1 MQAEELAD
9 AKRALR
15 KAMGKTRAGLEA
27 AHGADARQQLG
38 VAGLSFLGPD
48 ASGVVSGFY
57 PYGSEIDCTGL
68 LERLSGEGWVT
79 ALPVVMSG
87 RISRSGSGPGRQAKS
102 CWNPA
107 PGRYRCRLESA
118 PHVEPDVLLVPL
130 LAYDRHGYRL
140 GYGGGFYDR
149 TLGRLRAQK
158 PVTAIGVAFAGQEVE
173 TVPHDTHDQPLDWM
187 LTERGPVQFAQA
199 RGSTPLVGKS

>member
-15 KAMGKTRAGLEA
+15 KAMGKARAGLEA
-27 AHGADARQQLG
+27 AHGADARQRLG
-38 VAGLSFLGPD
+38 DAGLSFLGPG
-48 ASGVVSGFY
+48 ASGAVSGFY

-79 ALPVVMSG
+79 ALPVV
-87 RISRSGSGPGRQAKS
+87 IGPEQPLQFRAWK
-102 CWNPA
+102 
-107 PGRYRCRLESA
+107 PGEELQPGAWSIPVPVESA
-118 PHVEPDVLLVPL
+118 PLVEPDVLLVPL

-158 PVTAIGVAFAGQEVE
+158 PVTAIGVAFAGQVVE
-173 TVPHDTHDQPLDWM
+173 SVPRDTHDQPLDWM

-199 RGSTPLVGKS
+199 RGGTPLVGKS

>member
-1 MQAEELAD
+1 VQGQELAD

-15 KAMGKTRAGLEA
+15 KAMGKARAGLET
-27 AHGADARQQLG
+27 AHGGDARQGLRD
-38 VAGLSFLGPD
+38 AGLTFLGPD

-79 ALPVVMSG
+79 ALPVVV
-87 RISRSGSGPGRQAKS
+87 GPDQPLRFRAWKPGEALEPGAWS
-102 CWNPA
+102 IPVPVEAA
-107 PGRYRCRLESA
+107 PE
-118 PHVEPDVLLVPL
+118 VDPDVLLVPL

-149 TLGRLRAQK
+149 TLDRLRAQK
-158 PVTAIGVAFAGQEVE
+158 PVTAIGVAFAGQEVDA
-173 TVPHDTHDQPLDWM
+173 VPHDAHDQPLDWM
-187 LTERGPVQFAQA
+187 LTERGAVRLAQS
-199 RGSTPLVGKS
+199 RGGPPPAS